1 MRLKPH
7 TVRLRWEASSAPVA
21 LLIVLFFVACHG
33 APGILHQ
40 SAHLEAAGA
49 HHGASVSVAAGHAG
63 AEESPGS
70 HTHDAAQSGSG
81 ASANYYAATLL
92 ILLFGAALVL
102 ARARVVRRVRRAL
115 VDRSFSPPR
124 PRWPPT
130 PPPTPVRLQVF
141 RL

>member
-7 TVRLRWEASSAPVA
+7 TVRPQSETANAPVA
-21 LLIVLFFVACHG
+21 LLIVLFFLACHG

-40 SAHLEAAGA
+40 STHVEAAGS

-63 AEESPGS
+63 ADESPGS

-81 ASANYYAATLL
+81 ASANYYAAAFLSLL
-92 ILLFGAALVL
+92 LGAALVL
-102 ARARVVRRVRRAL
+102 ACARVVRRIPRAIIA
-115 VDRSFSPPR
+115 RSFSPPR
-124 PRWPPT
+124 PLWRPP
-130 PPPTPVRLQVF
+130 PPPTSVRLQVF